1 MRLIFVSVLV
11 ASAAFAFEPGG
22 RRGPPAEALSAC
34 SGLSNG
40 TACGFT
46 LDGKNLTGTCR
57 TGPGGEA
64 AACMPEGGH
73 HRGPPQEAVTA
84 CSGQTSGATCS
95 FTHGERTVEG
105 TCRSGPHGG
114 DTLACAP
121 AGGPGGGHRGP
132 PQEALTACASSSAG
146 ASCSVSF
153 HGRTLN
159 GTCVAGPEGKA
170 LACMPARP

>member
-1 MRLIFVSVLV
+1 MRFIFVSVFV
-11 ASAAFAFEPGG
+11 ATAAFAFEPGG
-22 RRGPPAEALSAC
+22 HRGPPAEALAAC
-34 SGLSNG
+34 NGLSNG

-57 TGPGGEA
+57 NGPGGDA
-64 AACMPEGGH
+64 AACMPEGMN
-73 HRGPPQEAVTA
+73 HRGLPQEAVTA
-84 CSGQTSGATCS
+84 CSGQSSGATCS

-105 TCRSGPHGG
+105 TCRSGPRGG

-121 AGGPGGGHRGP
+121 TGGPGAHRGP

-146 ASCSVSF
+146 ASCSVSM